1 MAKKSK
7 VEQDSVLEQLNGE
20 MTMSKEVVDSVEVN
34 QIADADLTT
43 SELEV
48 RQYEK
53 SDVEIQLD
61 SNERVLSAA
70 EQFYLESHRNSTDK
84 EIAGVLEL
92 DENFVKDKR
101 TELNVTFEKKQPSV
115 KDLVYSQE
123 RRQWEDS
130 DGNVYNGPDV
140 NVDDVKETVEVKKQV
155 TAGIKAGDLI
165 GRNEKKS
172 VAVMTGGASQM
183 SDIIKGTK
191 QRLIPSCVHQPKKAR

>member
-7 VEQDSVLEQLNGE
+7 SEVLEQLNGE
-20 MTMSKEVVDSVEVN
+20 VVVDVAENQEELIKAALPDVVGPAYPEDNVE
-34 QIADADLTT
+34 
-43 SELEV
+43 
-48 RQYEK
+48 
-53 SDVEIQLD
+53 LD
-61 SNERVLSAA
+61 SNDRVLSAA
-70 EQFYLESHRNSTDK
+70 EEFYLASHRNSTDD
-84 EIAGVLEL
+84 EIAEVLEL
-92 DENFVKDKR
+92 DSKFVAGKR
-101 TELNVTFEKKQPSV
+101 MELNVTFEKKQPSV
-115 KDLVYSQE
+115 KDLTYSQE

-183 SDIIKGTK
+183 SDIIKGSR
-191 QRLIPSCVHQPKKAR
+191 QRLIPSCVHQPKKQR